1 MLRPS
6 RAQAGRKWPSARW
19 GTAPWLLLALL
30 ARLPA
35 QQGERVPTF
44 LRVEDH
50 LGRPLAGAEVTFAGG
65 HPHLGLEGAATD
77 QWVVQSDA
85 RGRAQAKLQPGLCY
99 VAWAIGPVDG
109 DGARAVSPVAAWF
122 GAGALLT
129 LRCEPPAPAARM
141 ELTGAEAWAAHGP
154 LRCVLGTP
162 QPGPEFA
169 LELANG
175 ALQLPFPSFDPGLF
189 VEVRTRDDQPLLNAP
204 ADGRRLEVPP
214 PQSVRVRVANG
225 DGTPAPG
232 VRLRQRVARVPM
244 WNTDGGRTVA
254 VDRWRELGTTDGEGR
269 CTVTVAYANDPL
281 RWPGSGDLVLFAFP
295 EDRAP
300 VIGGVWRLFVRENGM
315 RAKNHSGEE
324 LAFVLPE
331 PAPLV
336 GSLGPAARGA
346 RVQLDVVAK
355 LDVEN
360 GSYRHDPRSHH
371 AVVAEDGTFAF
382 ATVPADVHSLRLV
395 VVPRLG
401 VPAVFPS
408 SSERVLPQLQGL
420 DALTSLGELR
430 VRVGTDFGAPARGLV
445 VFLVPYDRGVMLVR
459 DSLLRL
465 PLDARGE
472 TSVRVPCGRWLVLA
486 LDTIGSATEVVEVGE
501 GSVTAALTL
510 RPLARARFE
519 LRDQQQRPIAGAR
532 VRAAGTSMRGDDE
545 ALQNVLFALRS
556 RWARNFASLRSD
568 PEGRV
573 EVPFVEILG
582 VVQKVRLQAEGSEA
596 VFEGDLVEAEGWT
609 TLRPR

>member
-1 MLRPS
+1 MPRSS
-6 RAQAGRKWPSARW
+6 RAVEHRRSL
-19 GTAPWLLLALL
+19 GTRCRAVPWLLLAL

-35 QQGERVPTF
+35 QVERVPTF

-65 HPHLGLEGAATD
+65 HPHLGLEGAPTD

-85 RGRAQAKLQPGLCY
+85 RGRAQAKLQAGLCY

-109 DGARAVSPVAAWF
+109 DGHRAVSPVAAWF
-122 GAGALLT
+122 GAGALVT
-129 LRCEPPAPAARM
+129 LRCEPPAPAPQV
-141 ELTGAEAWAAHGP
+141 LVTGVEAWAAHGP
-154 LRCVLGTP
+154 LRFVLGTP
-162 QPGPEFA
+162 RPGPEFA

-189 VEVRTRDDQPLLNAP
+189 VEVRTADDAPLLQAP
-204 ADGRRLEVPP
+204 SGASRLEVPP
-214 PQSVRVRVANG
+214 PQSVRVRVAHG

-232 VRLRQRVARVPM
+232 VRLRQRVVRVPM

-254 VDRWRELGTTDGEGR
+254 VDRWRELGTTDAAGR
-269 CTVTVAYANDPL
+269 CTVTVAHASDPL
-281 RWPGSGDLVLFAFP
+281 RSPGTSDLVLFACA
-295 EDRAP
+295 EGRAA
-300 VIGGVWRLFVRENGM
+300 VCGGVWRLFVRENGS
-315 RAKNHSGEE
+315 RVPNHPGEE

-331 PAPLV
+331 PSPLV
-336 GSLGPAARGA
+336 GSLGPGARGA

-371 AVVAEDGTFAF
+371 TLVDDDGTFAF
-382 ATVPADVHSLRLV
+382 AAVPADVHSLRLA
-395 VVPRLG
+395 VVPKQG
-401 VPAVFPS
+401 APMVFPS
-408 SSERVLPQLQGL
+408 SAERALPQLQGL
-420 DALTSLGELR
+420 DTLTSLGELR
-430 VRVGTDFGAPARGLV
+430 VQIGTDFGAPARGLV
-445 VFLVPYDRGVMLVR
+445 VFLVPYDRGAMLVR

-486 LDTIGSATEVVEVGE
+486 LDATGSATEVVEVGA
-501 GSVTAALTL
+501 GHVTAALAL

-519 LRDQQQRPIAGAR
+519 LRDEQQRPVAGAR
-532 VRAAGTSMRGDDE
+532 VRAAGTSMRGGDE

-556 RWARNFASLRSD
+556 RWARNFAALRSD

-573 EVPFVEILG
+573 EVPFVEIPG
-582 VVQKVRLQAEGSEA
+582 VTQKVRLQVEGAEA
-596 VFEGDLVEAEGWT
+596 VFEGELAGAEGWT
-609 TLRPR
+609 LLRPR